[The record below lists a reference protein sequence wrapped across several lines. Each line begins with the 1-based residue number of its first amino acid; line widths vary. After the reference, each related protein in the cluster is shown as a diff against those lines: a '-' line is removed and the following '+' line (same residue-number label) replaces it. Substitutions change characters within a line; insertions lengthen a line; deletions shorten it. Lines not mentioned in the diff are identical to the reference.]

1 MSLFHLV
8 LALCM
13 GVSLSAACGFRVF
26 VPLLAVSL
34 MVHFGDVHVNESLA
48 WVGSDAALI
57 CLTIATLTE
66 IAAYYIPVIDNA
78 LDTLAVPMAVIAGTI
93 ITSGMMPEL
102 PGVIQWGLALV
113 AGGGSA
119 GLISA
124 ATAGLRG
131 GSTATTAG
139 FGNFLV
145 STSENTLAVIGS
157 AVALLAPILAAV
169 GLILIL
175 CVCAWLLSRLFTRR
189 PAGKAA
195 DTADA

>member
-8 LALCM
+8 LALCT

-78 LDTLAVPMAVIAGTI
+78 LDTLAVPMAVIAGTV

-169 GLILIL
+169 GLVLIL
-175 CVCAWLLSRLFTRR
+175 CVCAWLLSRIFTRR

>member
-66 IAAYYIPVIDNA
+66 IAAYYIPVIDNT
-78 LDTLAVPMAVIAGTI
+78 LDTLAVPMAIIAGTI

-189 PAGKAA
+189 TAGKTA